1 MSRRRRYELT
11 DQQFERIE
19 DALPET
25 GGRGRPYE
33 DHREIVN
40 GIFWVLRSGA
50 P

>member
-19 DALPET
+19 DALPEVD
-25 GGRGRPYE
+25 GRGRPYE

>member
-1 MSRRRRYELT
+1 MT
-11 DQQFERIE
+11 DGQFERIE